1 MFNTLGPIMLVG
13 VGVVGVGLYFYF
25 GGKNAPKKTST
36 KRRRAPVCHK
46 VTKGHMEG
54 FLASPKKVANM
65 KRGSSMRAVGVKVG
79 RKADGSYY
87 ICD

>member
-1 MFNTLGPIMLVG
+1 MFNVLGPIVLVG
-13 VGVVGVGLYFYF
+13 AAGAVIYF
-25 GGKNAPKKTST
+25 GFRGASSPKKTVTRS
-36 KRRRAPVCHK
+36 KRTPVCRK

-54 FLASPKKVANM
+54 FLASPKRVANM
-65 KRGSSMRAVGVKVG
+65 KRGSSTRELGVKVG